1 MWEGR
6 ISAPPMYLC
15 LLAAEVLEM
24 PKSLSPAIIA
34 RYNKSSVSAPDARLG
49 DLLQELIEASSQ
61 AAQQGSAGPQGPQGP
76 QGAQGVPG
84 PKGDKGDEG
93 PAGPQG
99 PQGPQGPP
107 GPKGSGGAAF
117 KVAMT
122 TQDQEFLPTEEGS
135 SVGAQ
140 ELTELT
146 VQVGSNMLYTFEA
159 FIPASMKTAKFSV
172 ESSVEGELLQYR
184 QASEGQNEKFLH
196 IITGTYFSAHPGSLR
211 VRLQSN
217 TRSLKVSKGALL
229 RIMPAGAIK

>member
-1 MWEGR
+1 
-6 ISAPPMYLC
+6 
-15 LLAAEVLEM
+15 M
-24 PKSLSPAIIA
+24 PKELSPAIIA

-49 DLLQELIEASSQ
+49 DLLQELIEASNKENQ
-61 AAQQGSAGPQGPQGP
+61 VPTAGPQGP

-93 PAGPQG
+93 PAG

-172 ESSVEGELLQYR
+172 ESSVEGDLLQFR

-196 IITGTYFSAHPGSLR
+196 IITGTYFSAHLGSLR